1 MNDKISKLLNQYIY
15 LESLLYK
22 RDVSI
27 WVFTEW
33 FGKRC
38 GDNSTYLAN
47 YIADNYKKINLYWI
61 CEKNADISMLNPKIN
76 VVHKNTVGSKE
87 ILTKAAVYIMNQGIN
102 EFGDI
107 DLSGGALIVNLWHG
121 VMWKKLGRDAY
132 PEKDIVKAF
141 CHKIIRR
148 IQSVIYEC
156 PSEEY
161 KMKFISAYGVN
172 NNNFILAGQ
181 PRNSLFFS
189 NKDILEARSVIFN
202 KLAENSNI
210 MNLHTRIITYMPT
223 FRDNSDYIFDFRI
236 AKKIE
241 QLNKILEKHNAIIVQ
256 KAHFVSQNKDWKLD
270 CTSSGRI
277 IDGNNLVTQT
287 LLAASDVLITDYSS
301 CFFDFLLLDRP
312 IIHYLYD
319 YDYYANKD
327 RGLYYSY
334 DEVNC
339 GDVIFD
345 EEHLLLSIEEALE
358 HPDKDANLRKE
369 RRGRFQT
376 YESEDSCKIITDE
389 IMRRIYDRKNKN

>member
-1 MNDKISKLLNQYIY
+1 M
-15 LESLLYK
+15 
-22 RDVSI
+22 
-27 WVFTEW
+27 
-33 FGKRC
+33 
-38 GDNSTYLAN
+38 
-47 YIADNYKKINLYWI
+47 
-61 CEKNADISMLNPKIN
+61 
-76 VVHKNTVGSKE
+76 
-87 ILTKAAVYIMNQGIN
+87 
-102 EFGDI
+102 
-107 DLSGGALIVNLWHG
+107 
-121 VMWKKLGRDAY
+121 
-132 PEKDIVKAF
+132 
-141 CHKIIRR
+141 
-148 IQSVIYEC
+148 
-156 PSEEY
+156 
-161 KMKFISAYGVN
+161 
-172 NNNFILAGQ
+172 
-181 PRNSLFFS
+181 
-189 NKDILEARSVIFN
+189 
-202 KLAENSNI
+202 
-210 MNLHTRIITYMPT
+210 
-223 FRDNSDYIFDFRI
+223 
-236 AKKIE
+236 
-241 QLNKILEKHNAIIVQ
+241 Q